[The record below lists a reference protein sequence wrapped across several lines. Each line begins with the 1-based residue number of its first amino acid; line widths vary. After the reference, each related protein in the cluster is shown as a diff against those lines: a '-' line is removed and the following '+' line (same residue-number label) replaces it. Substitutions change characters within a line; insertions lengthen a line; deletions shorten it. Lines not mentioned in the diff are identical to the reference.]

1 MNAKT
6 RSRIMRSIHSKHTI
20 PEMQVRRFLFASG
33 LRYRL
38 HDKSLPGTPDIV
50 LKRHKLVVFVNGCFW
65 HSHNCP
71 AGSRPRTNT
80 DYWLP
85 KLANNQAKD
94 KKAVRACCMNRFL
107 ALLVHNG
114 IDPVSVCW
122 WALHG
127 KGWFLAFMQQARQPF
142 KEPKWVASNR
152 CLGVPNQITTIF
164 IEAVCLCHS
173 VKIRP

>member
-6 RSRIMRSIHSKHTI
+6 RSRIMRSVHSKHTT

-38 HDKSLPGTPDIV
+38 HDKGLPGTPDIV

-94 KKAVRACCMNRFL
+94 KRAISLLKKNGWRVIVVWECQLRSPQFLSRRF
-107 ALLVHNG
+107 
-114 IDPVSVCW
+114 
-122 WALHG
+122 
-127 KGWFLAFMQQARQPF
+127 
-142 KEPKWVASNR
+142 ASII
-152 CLGVPNQITTIF
+152 PSKSD
-164 IEAVCLCHS
+164 H
-173 VKIRP
+173 